1 MASFTSAISDFVKSI
16 FELFASFFQTL
27 FQLIETI
34 FRTIFNFFASVLQ
47 LGADSFK
54 GVFDV
59 LGGVAN
65 FLLGESSCYL
75 FGRTATNIVLA
86 NVVLIGLIAAGGYGY
101 LVYQRK
107 QGNTVTVQGK
117 KLN

>member
-1 MASFTSAISDFVKSI
+1 MASFTSAISNFFKSI

-27 FQLIETI
+27 FQLFETI
-34 FRTIFNFFASVLQ
+34 LRTIFNFFASILR

-54 GVFDV
+54 GLFDV
-59 LGGVAN
+59 LGGVTN
-65 FLLGESSCYL
+65 FLL
-75 FGRTATNIVLA
+75 TNA
-86 NVVLIGLIAAGGYGY
+86 VLIGLIAAAGYGY
-101 LVYQRK
+101 LVYQRR